1 MGTASRSRSHQL
13 SSLSRLELR
22 RLPIR
27 RIFLATMSAARS
39 IRPALAA
46 AKRTAPRT
54 AFRGYATPAAQ
65 NTKPPVQLFG
75 VDGTYASAL
84 YTAAAKQSALDNTS
98 RAISA
103 LSQVLQQEPRL
114 QALIGSPTLKADDK
128 SQIIAEL
135 EKHTGGADKSGTVK
149 NFLQTLAENNRLGV
163 LAGVCD
169 KFTQLMSASKGEI
182 ELRIT
187 SAQELDNKTIKRI
200 EAAIAKSEYSQG
212 KKLKVTPHI
221 DPSILGGLVVEVGE
235 RTIDSSVAAKVSR
248 LNKLLQESV

>member
-1 MGTASRSRSHQL
+1 MGTNSPLSHD
-13 SSLSRLELR
+13 SSSVDSLSDGSSSPPCLPHDQSGLRWPPPNEQLPELPSEDT
-22 RLPIR
+22 LPP
-27 RIFLATMSAARS
+27 L
-39 IRPALAA
+39 L
-46 AKRTAPRT
+46 RTPSL
-54 AFRGYATPAAQ
+54 
-65 NTKPPVQLFG
+65 VQLFG

-84 YTAAAKQSALDNTS
+84 YAAAAKQSALDNTS

-135 EKHTGGADKSGTVK
+135 EKHTGGADNSGTVK